1 MRQINPRIQ
10 GITIVEV
17 LVGVLLV
24 SVIVMVVLT
33 PLTGFF
39 GLTRRSTQQVGATQA
54 AQQILETVR
63 GDWLSPAVYAQRCTT
78 ADLSGGNLTLTVTN
92 LDLDGNT
99 AGEAP
104 MHPSCNGNSPDLA
117 PARRVSVTVRDGAAQ
132 STLSVDVARP

>member
-1 MRQINPRIQ
+1 MQRTETRG

-39 GLTRRSTQQVGATQA
+39 GLTQRSTQQVGATQT
-54 AQQILETVR
+54 AQQVLETIR
-63 GDWLSPAVYAQRCTT
+63 GDWLSLAMYDQRCTT
-78 ADLSGGNLTLTVTN
+78 ATIPSGTTLTVTN
-92 LDLDGNT
+92 LDLNGAPTGTVTLNASCSGNT
-99 AGEAP
+99 PDPAP
-104 MHPSCNGNSPDLA
+104 V
-117 PARRVSVTVRDGAAQ
+117 RRVQLVARSGTAQ